1 MRLGQK
7 GLIVLT
13 IPLVFEVG
21 IASSLWFRFKEAQQK
36 ADNITISRDIILKSG
51 VLSSRLIEASTNL
64 MLYNVSGSVENL
76 DIARKESRQ
85 LDGTTG
91 RLAAL
96 LGKTGRGLDR
106 IDKLNASIGK
116 FKSLFNR
123 YSRMES
129 DATLVRFFNFNKL
142 RQELESF
149 YPEFRGLISLIAQEE
164 KAHEGRDVKKSE
176 QLTRQIEVLLIC
188 FLTLSVLLT
197 VFIGYAFHK
206 DIVSRLVLLEKNFQR
221 LGERKPLLETISGS
235 DELTHLDSCLRDAAD
250 ALARAERDKQQVVA
264 MLSHDLRSPLQSVL
278 ATLTLV
284 EEGLYGSVTETGST
298 MIKRSKRSVERV
310 TDMVNEFLEL
320 EKLAQSSEPFTPV
333 EIMLDRIIQDAV
345 DIMTPL
351 AERKGVSITAEIPD
365 DLKTVADDTLLVR
378 LFTNLLSNAVKFS
391 DSGSTVVV
399 DTAIEEDFIV
409 IKVIDTGAGIE
420 AESLAKIFEP
430 FYQSKLGKAK
440 RESTGLGLAVCRQ
453 ITTAHGGEICVESAV
468 DKGSTFI
475 VKFPRSNA

>member
-197 VFIGYAFHK
+197 VFIGYA
-206 DIVSRLVLLEKNFQR
+206 
-221 LGERKPLLETISGS
+221 
-235 DELTHLDSCLRDAAD
+235 
-250 ALARAERDKQQVVA
+250 
-264 MLSHDLRSPLQSVL
+264 
-278 ATLTLV
+278 
-284 EEGLYGSVTETGST
+284 
-298 MIKRSKRSVERV
+298 
-310 TDMVNEFLEL
+310 
-320 EKLAQSSEPFTPV
+320 
-333 EIMLDRIIQDAV
+333 
-345 DIMTPL
+345 
-351 AERKGVSITAEIPD
+351 
-365 DLKTVADDTLLVR
+365 
-378 LFTNLLSNAVKFS
+378 
-391 DSGSTVVV
+391 
-399 DTAIEEDFIV
+399 
-409 IKVIDTGAGIE
+409 
-420 AESLAKIFEP
+420 
-430 FYQSKLGKAK
+430 
-440 RESTGLGLAVCRQ
+440 
-453 ITTAHGGEICVESAV
+453 
-468 DKGSTFI
+468 
-475 VKFPRSNA
+475 